1 METQLDAIV
10 AAAQACQRTL
20 REHDD
25 AWFDIQAAGGAR
37 RATFGAYQRYA
48 AALEGARQ
56 ADAHL
61 ANLVAIYTADRADAA
76 PTIMKRTTT

>member
-20 REHDD
+20 REQDD
-25 AWFDIQAAGGAR
+25 AWFDIQATGGAR
-37 RATFGAYQRYA
+37 RATFQRYA